1 MAKMGVAGQ
10 PLDKGDRL
18 LAQIGAGLAGI
29 ERGIGPIEREGPIAK
44 AGMGVNRCWNIANI
58 EGNENGGLP

>member
-1 MAKMGVAGQ
+1 MRVTGQ

-18 LAQIGAGLAGI
+18 LAQIAAGLASI

-44 AGMGVNRCWNIANI
+44 AGMGVNRRWNIANI
-58 EGNENGGLP
+58 EGNKNSGLP

>member
-18 LAQIGAGLAGI
+18 LAQIAAGLAGI
-29 ERGIGPIEREGPIAK
+29 ERGIGPIEREGLIAK
-44 AGMGVNRCWNIANI
+44 AGMGVNRRWNIANI
-58 EGNENGGLP
+58 EGNKNGGLP